1 MKHVFPV
8 AHVSTVALVAILA
21 AATVSA
27 ATPVSI
33 CQDATYSIAGSIC
46 SGNGLAPVG
55 QSCPRVGDVATKDC
69 HPYLPSWDAKTS
81 TCILKEDSVCTKL
94 ASGAWG
100 CVLPSIGCGQ
110 PAKKKNSKPFDCD
123 ASQSAPVAVTSWE
136 FSEND
141 SPSLATASAASA
153 PASWFVASTAKVQ
166 YEVGCLNSAK
176 FVKTT
181 TTHGCPYHIESHHHG
196 YPYHI
201 ESHYHGYPYHNQ
213 GDYDSHPIDPSAYH
227 NTGANSGAYPCTHP
241 SSYSCAYPL
250 SYTAPHPCAYSCTN
264 TLPHNCTDACP

>member
-33 CQDATYSIAGSIC
+33 CRDATYSIAGSIC

-81 TCILKEDSVCTKL
+81 TCILKEDAVCTKL

-181 TTHGCPYHIESHHHG
+181 TTVAPTTTQLRTATPT
-196 YPYHI
+196 YP
-201 ESHYHGYPYHNQ
+201 
-213 GDYDSHPIDPSAYH
+213 
-227 NTGANSGAYPCTHP
+227 
-241 SSYSCAYPL
+241 
-250 SYTAPHPCAYSCTN
+250 TASPATTITAKPTTTAV
-264 TLPHNCTDACP
+264 P